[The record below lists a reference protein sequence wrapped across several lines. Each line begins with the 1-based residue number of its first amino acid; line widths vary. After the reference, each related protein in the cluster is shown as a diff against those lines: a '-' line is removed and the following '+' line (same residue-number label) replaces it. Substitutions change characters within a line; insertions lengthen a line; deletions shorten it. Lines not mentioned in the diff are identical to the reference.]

1 LVDEVLKRLSRL
13 DFFQYLDDGIVILD
27 HFQKSALGY
36 LFLVKIIGLYAFL
49 AHAGE
54 LSSDIYVPV
63 SIQEI
68 KQFLMYYLSFLDLD
82 VKFWKI
88 QAQVSK
94 DRIVKPVNGGSE
106 EAFFFRNANS
116 ITRIETAELLGNMI
130 VIRKDQGSS
139 S

>member
-1 LVDEVLKRLSRL
+1 M
-13 DFFQYLDDGIVILD
+13 ILD